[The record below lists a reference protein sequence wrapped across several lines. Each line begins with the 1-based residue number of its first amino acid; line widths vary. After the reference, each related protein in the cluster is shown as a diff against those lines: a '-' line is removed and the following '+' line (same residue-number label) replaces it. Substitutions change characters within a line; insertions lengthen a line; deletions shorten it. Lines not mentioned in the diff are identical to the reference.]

1 MNLCHLY
8 NTNTVSIHREKILKA
23 FSEHISIDIS
33 QNQDVNNHYKIYI
46 LELEHVNKT
55 LSTKIMKIFETQNNP
70 LIYFIVPQEHSL
82 SLIQL
87 AFLLDTKS
95 IITSHQDTDKV
106 VAKIKK
112 DYTFHTEK
120 LTSVILGQKLVNHH
134 SYMLFKD
141 SKLSFAS
148 EQLYRD
154 FGCEN
159 LEQVETK
166 ICSKLDLTDLFS
178 NETQVKRRIAN
189 NILDES
195 TFFIK
200 SVLSDNENMISFEE
214 HSDYEPQCAELSYL
228 STRMHFVELL
238 KDKLLE
244 KMMSN
249 LSLTLL
255 TIQLKTGQAG
265 LSKLDKETFKKEFL
279 HEVEIII
286 NEKLILAE
294 YDSNSFVILFET
306 IPFDILQEKAKNFHL
321 QISSFLNKQNSKY
334 IVSLHTVNIENTELS
349 PLLYILDCI
358 TQDKINKTLLK
369 NANIKYINN
378 FQENMDEIEIINF
391 MLDSV
396 FVNTS
401 DLKLLNI
408 YNGMCINTSSK
419 ILRKTKDSIYVKIE
433 HIQGVV
439 MSIDKKTVL
448 QASILAKSIRA
459 NVEYINIKEGY
470 AILNNFVI
478 LDHNPN
484 VRQHGRVTSSKII
497 PIAIAL
503 PGSIVKG
510 ELIDIS
516 ATSIAIKVKK
526 TKSLRNM
533 LNREIGLTFYLDSKN
548 TLTAT
553 QKMSEKATIIHESKD
568 QEGFSKLICL
578 LIENQTNEDIL
589 IDYIFSRQKNIIQSM
604 RNLVNI

>member
-1 MNLCHLY
+1 VNLCHLY

-306 IPFDILQEKAKNFHL
+306 IPFDVLQEKAKNFHL